1 MPLAVACAE
10 VGEFAR
16 AAELADTTIHGLR
29 VAGSDGLNLVL
40 AFETRARVAIL
51 ARDTP
56 AYESYARA
64 CAEQCRAAGSR
75 VLGAKYERLV
85 RAATTASV
93 HVPDAAPDHVLATL
107 TGTQLTSVL
116 VGCDRPSER
125 AERALSLLLRRSG
138 AEIGYLYLIGDHG
151 PELVAKTGPNEP
163 PLGLPSVVSE
173 FIDSELHER
182 ELSTR
187 SMENEDVPAKNS
199 LWPSAQGEQHQLV
212 LLSHQM
218 PEGFAVSGVAALVV
232 KAGSVF
238 SHPGSLA
245 SHLSRLVFDA
255 GDVTPIL
262 G

>member
-1 MPLAVACAE
+1 M
-10 VGEFAR
+10 
-16 AAELADTTIHGLR
+16 TI
-29 VAGSDGLNLVL
+29 AGMRTMGTDGLNLVL

-56 AYESYARA
+56 AYETNAKA
-64 CAEQCRAAGSR
+64 CADQCRAAGSR

-85 RAATTASV
+85 RIATTAAV
-93 HVPDAAPDHVLATL
+93 HVSKAAPDHVLATL

-116 VGCDRPSER
+116 VGCNKPSER
-125 AERALSLLLRRSG
+125 AERALELLLRRSG
-138 AEIGYLYLIGDHG
+138 TDAGYLYLIGDHG
-151 PELVAKTGPNEP
+151 PELVAQVGPNEP

-173 FIDSELHER
+173 FVDSELHER
-182 ELSTR
+182 EVATR
-187 SMENEDVPAKNS
+187 SLEAEDLPAKNS
-199 LWPSAQGEQHQLV
+199 LWPTGKGEQHQLV

-218 PEGFAVSGVAALVV
+218 SEGFAVSGVAALVV
-232 KAGSVF
+232 KEGAPF